1 MTNIICNECETVAH
15 CMNNGCVPKQPA
27 YRAVKTYH
35 EGKPVY
41 VAEQPAPATQFR
53 EQEPVELCQYGQE
66 PASCTSN
73 PMDCQCAIDAALAQ
87 PAQPIIKSYLE
98 KDNSL
103 QPLVVPD
110 ALTAQDPETLEYILG
125 WNDCRQAVMEMLKEK
140 NT

>member
-41 VAEQPAPATQFR
+41 VAEQPAQKRPQNCGTGY
-53 EQEPVELCQYGQE
+53 C
-66 PASCTSN
+66 SCIECV
-73 PMDCQCAIDAALAQ
+73 ME
-87 PAQPIIKSYLE
+87 PAQPIIKSYPE
-98 KDNSL
+98 KDNSA

-125 WNDCRQAVMEMLKEK
+125 WNDCRQLMMEMIRKEIK
-140 NT
+140 